1 MQVYGMSMSPFVRK
15 VMVAAAEKGIAYE
28 LKPTGLGSTDP
39 VFLAASPFRKMPAL
53 VDGDFSLA
61 DSTAIVHYFEALH
74 PEPALIPTEAR
85 ARGKTIWVEEF
96 ADTILVAA
104 FAPMFFN
111 RVVAPKFLGR
121 PGDMAAAD
129 KAEAEA
135 LPPVLAYLETA
146 IGDSGHMVGDT
157 LTLAD
162 IAVASPLLNLSH
174 AGYTLDADR
183 FPRIVAFA
191 AAMHARPSFAPI
203 VAIERAMLGQA

>member
-1 MQVYGMSMSPFVRK
+1 MMQVYGLSLSPFVRK
-15 VMVAAAEKGIAYE
+15 VMVAATEKGIAYE

-61 DSTAIVHYFEALH
+61 DSSAIIHYFEALH
-74 PEPALIPTEAR
+74 PEPALIPGAAR
-85 ARGKTIWVEEF
+85 ARARTIWFEEF
-96 ADTILVAA
+96 ADTIVFAA
-104 FAPMFFN
+104 FAPLFFN
-111 RVVAPKFLGR
+111 RIVAPRLLGR
-121 PGDMAAAD
+121 PGDLAAAD

-146 IGDSGHMVGDT
+146 IGDKGHLVGDA

-174 AGYTLDADR
+174 AGHVLDAAR
-183 FPRIVAFA
+183 YPKIAAFA

-203 VAIERAMLGQA
+203 VAAERAMLAG

>member
-1 MQVYGMSMSPFVRK
+1 MMHVYGMSMSPFVRK

-28 LKPTGLGSTDP
+28 LKLTGLGSTDP

-74 PEPALIPTEAR
+74 PEPALIPSEAR
-85 ARGKTIWVEEF
+85 ARAKTVWVEEF

-104 FAPMFFN
+104 IGPMFFN

-121 PGDMAAAD
+121 AGDMAAAD

-135 LPPVLAYLETA
+135 LPPVLAWLETA

-162 IAVASPLLNLSH
+162 IAVASPLLNLGYAGH
-174 AGYTLDADR
+174 ALDPTR
-183 FPRIVAFA
+183 YPRIAAFA

-203 VAIERAMLGQA
+203 VAAERAMLAG